1 MADTHKFE
9 LGGVDKFEMG
19 DVGAG
24 GTMGGTLTTY
34 RGIKE
39 GTFTFSLA
47 APTTNDINIEES
59 DFPYTQQVSGSPQ
72 SFTFELFGLK
82 LSEVP
87 AFKGGTFTAG
97 SGGTKDKW
105 EAPTGI
111 PDIIH
116 SIAITSKDGEGNES
130 VYSYVKC
137 KIFAE
142 QTQTNTKTDLIG
154 LMVTA
159 TILQPDD
166 GAGNLT
172 TPYFVEGGVIA

>member
-1 MADTHKFE
+1 MADANKFE
-9 LGGVDKFEMG
+9 LGGVEKFEMG
-19 DVGAG
+19 DVGAS
-24 GTMGGTLTTY
+24 GTMGGTLTTFT
-34 RGIKE
+34 GIKE
-39 GTFTFSLA
+39 GTFTFSFA

-72 SFTFELFGLK
+72 SFTFELFGLN
-82 LSEVP
+82 LSELVK
-87 AFKGGTFTAG
+87 FKGGTFTAG
-97 SGGTKDKW
+97 AAGTKDKW

-111 PDIIH
+111 PDIVQ
-116 SIAITSKDGEGNES
+116 SIAVTSKDGEENES

-154 LMVTA
+154 LIVTA
-159 TILQPDD
+159 TVLQPDD

-172 TPYFVEGGVIA
+172 TPWFVEGETIT